1 MSDFESLAVQLVDD
15 AQAAASKDGIKQLK
29 AENKLVGDACER
41 ISEESRQGNIS
52 KSELNALA
60 DTLADELDRYT
71 KTDLKGEFS
80 THFSNGNDGN
90 PFDAIIEERLE
101 SVQAV
106 HSTDAKQGTVWRWEF
121 SDGVV
126 LETEASKDGGR
137 LHHHWEQFRNDY
149 FDALVALGKGETLGD
164 PRDDRSDY
172 EEWQQWINQ
181 QILNHA
187 DPVQHVGPRT
197 EAVRMLRDYIERN
210 VAYCDLSIM
219 RERNGI
225 WVDNTKTEDVTE
237 IRVPLEEIKRICD
250 ELSVTTR
257 ALQIELDARG
267 LTHDETS
274 GVSGAGYVSGVRV
287 PYWVLTPS
295 IADPKEIIAD
305 PSTPAEK
312 AAERAS
318 KQHDDDRTTVGNTGS
333 DDTDGND
340 NSGTITAPET
350 TDTEDSE
357 EEYTPGMTDSFG
369 TDPDADEEASDD

>member
-1 MSDFESLAVQLVDD
+1 MSDFETLAVQLVDD
-15 AQAAASKDGIKQLK
+15 AQAAAAKDGIEQLK

-71 KTDLKGEFS
+71 KTDLKGEFK
-80 THFSNGNDGN
+80 THFSNGNDGSA
-90 PFDAIIEERLE
+90 FDVIIENRLQ

-106 HSTDAKQGTVWRWEF
+106 HSSDAKQGTVWRWEF

-149 FDALVALGKGETLGD
+149 FDALVALDKGEPLGD
-164 PRDDRSDY
+164 PQDDRSDF

-181 QILNHA
+181 QILAHA
-187 DPVQHVGPRT
+187 EPVEHVGPRT

-225 WVDNTKTEDVTE
+225 WVDDSELTSVTE
-237 IRVPLEEIKRICD
+237 LRVPLEEIKRICD
-250 ELSVTTR
+250 EISVTTR

-267 LTHDETS
+267 LTHDGTN
-274 GVSGAGYVSGVRV
+274 GVSGAGYVDGVRV
-287 PYWVLTPS
+287 PYWALTPS
-295 IADPKEIIAD
+295 IADPEEIVAE

-312 AAERAS
+312 AVERAAD
-318 KQHDDDRTTVGNTGS
+318 QHDADQTSVGGESES
-333 DDTDGND
+333 DDDGDDTGEITSAPTVDEETDD
-340 NSGTITAPET
+340 
-350 TDTEDSE
+350 D
-357 EEYTPGMTDSFG
+357 YTPGMTDSFG
-369 TDPDADEEASDD
+369 ADPDQEETGDD